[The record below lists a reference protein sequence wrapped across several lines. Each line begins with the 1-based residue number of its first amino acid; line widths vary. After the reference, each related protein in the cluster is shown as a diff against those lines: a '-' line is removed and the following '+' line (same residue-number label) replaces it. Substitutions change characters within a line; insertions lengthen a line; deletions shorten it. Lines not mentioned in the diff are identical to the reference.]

1 MNVPE
6 SWGWIGGPI
15 ALATPRII
23 GLFVGLALMRGADV
37 GVWFYLG
44 IAVLVLSL
52 PLANPG
58 AWLRYVRTGRE
69 ASVDRQYA
77 EEGDLRVDL
86 QASGPRTIEVVKAV
100 REVTGCGLVDAKRTV
115 DTAPS
120 TIVGG
125 LSEVSAARVRWR
137 LEETGATAS
146 VSEGLHS

>member
-15 ALATPRII
+15 ARATPRII

-58 AWLRYVRTGRE
+58 AWLRYVRTGSTQRR
-69 ASVDRQYA
+69 ATSVWTFKR
-77 EEGDLRVDL
+77 
-86 QASGPRTIEVVKAV
+86 
-100 REVTGCGLVDAKRTV
+100 LVL
-115 DTAPS
+115 APS
-120 TIVGG
+120 
-125 LSEVSAARVRWR
+125 R
-137 LEETGATAS
+137 
-146 VSEGLHS
+146 